1 MKELRI
7 IFEDEDLL
15 VIDKPEGLPSVSTHD
30 GRRADDKK
38 KEITVHSIL
47 ASRQS
52 NGRVFIVHRLDRDT
66 SGVMIFAKTQ
76 DTKEALQQYW
86 DEAVLERKYVALVEG
101 VPAREEG
108 VFTSWL
114 SDNPK
119 SMKVRSSHREG
130 DGKKAVTHYKLLKTF
145 PAFDYK
151 DAKGSRKMRY
161 SLVEFELETG
171 RKNQIRVH
179 ASQMGIP
186 VAGDK
191 KYGALTNP
199 VGRLGLH
206 ARTIAFIH
214 PWSGE
219 TLRFESPLPKTFNL

>member
-1 MKELRI
+1 MKEPKI

-30 GRRADDKK
+30 PARGGNDI
-38 KEITVHSIL
+38 KETTAHSFL

-52 NGRVFIVHRLDRDT
+52 SGRVFVVHRLDRDT

-101 VPAREEG
+101 VPQKEEG
-108 VFTSWL
+108 TFTSWL

-119 SMKVRSSHREG
+119 SMKVRSSNKAG
-130 DGKKAVTHYKLLKTF
+130 DGKKAITHYKLLGSF

-219 TLRFESPLPKTFNL
+219 TLRFESPLPKVVNL